1 MAYFN
6 HAFCKAFI
14 ITGNDQTAATATSAF
29 TPKQWGWVDGTT
41 WKVDTPNN
49 IQTAG
54 RLGYFV
60 QGSVQT
66 NDSIGNNPGHGGY
79 TESVKSK
86 GINLRY
92 VTRVGRAKSASA
104 TAATSKICLGSTC
117 APCGQNFFL
126 RMDVKGSPALRFL
139 NHNAYAVGDS
149 SGDAAAN
156 GGSLPSFL
164 CCNLTSTPPQAY
176 VDPAA
181 AGAAAAQMLLADPI
195 IKPFAQELTYGSG
208 ATAVKSGVEVTAT
221 AGLKGVVTG
230 AITAAGADYA
240 VGDLVTITQAGASG
254 AVVKVDT
261 IGGGG
266 AVTAVSILREGNN
279 YTVASGLPT
288 VALTG
293 SGNNALAITITI
305 NVAKATYSFAE
316 ILDGTSY
323 TASVDPVGEA
333 VAACLSFEGAY
344 VSTKFGDC
352 SFDTRDHWDKEP
364 VQLTTSV
371 LDMTGNPCNTCGTV
385 TDVPG
390 TMAQTSG
397 EAAIRDLILTD
408 AYMQSP
414 YNQGNADSARIREI
428 EGSDKLLAA
437 IDREA
442 LYYVYYIQH
451 SVPRF
456 NNPTGVFDN
465 DQYLYKIYVKSDDAN
480 AITDMDALITA
491 IRTEA
496 AAVGNDL
503 AYNDDM

>member
-14 ITGNDQTAATATSAF
+14 IEGNKEADTTKTSAF
-29 TPKQWGWVDGTT
+29 DPMDWGLVDGVS
-41 WKVDTPNN
+41 WEADAPGD

-54 RLGYFV
+54 NHAYFV

-92 VTRVGRAKSASA
+92 VTRLGRAKSVAA
-104 TAATSKICLGSTC
+104 TASTSKICLGSSC
-117 APCGQNFFL
+117 APCGENFFL

-156 GGSLPSFL
+156 GGSLPDFL
-164 CCNLTSTPPQAY
+164 CCTSTQTH

-208 ATAVKSGVEVTAT
+208 ATAIKSGVEVTAT

-240 VGDLVTITQAGASG
+240 VGDLVTIVQPGAAG

-266 AVTAVSILREGNN
+266 AVTAVSVVREGNN
-279 YTVASGLPT
+279 YTAASGLAT

-293 SGNNALAITITI
+293 SGDNNLAITITL
-305 NVAKATYSFAE
+305 NAAKATYSFAE
-316 ILDGTSY
+316 ILDGSSY
-323 TASVDPVGEA
+323 SASIDPVGDA

-352 SFDTRDHWDKEP
+352 SFDTRDFWGKEP
-364 VQLTTSV
+364 VQITTSV

-385 TDVPG
+385 TNTPG

-397 EAAIRDLILTD
+397 EQAIRDLILSD

-437 IDREA
+437 IDRES
-442 LYYVYYIQH
+442 LYWVYYLQH

-465 DQYLYKIYVKSDDAN
+465 DQYLYKIYVKAN
-480 AITDMDALITA
+480 DTACQGDMNTLWTA
-491 IRTEA
+491 IQTA
-496 AAVGNDL
+496 CVAVGNDVK
-503 AYNDDM
+503 YDDDL